1 MHLLWKSNWGFH
13 DIVLSAG
20 LVSTAV
26 LNLILPDEASGAEGG
41 HGVEESEDV
50 EADGD
55 D

>member
-1 MHLLWKSNWGFH
+1 MHLLWKFNWGFH

-20 LVSTAV
+20 LVTAV
-26 LNLILPDEASGAEGG
+26 LNPILPDEASGAEGG
-41 HGVEESEDV
+41 HGVEEGEDV